1 MNYFIIWI
9 TIVGWLRIAWDKNKA
24 IYPYRYGSNPYE
36 NDKYDVMIC
45 DEPRILE
52 GELIDPGCLVTR
64 GTYIHTIILWFVLRS
79 NIIVILIIVVDV
91 RFVMSCC

>member
-24 IYPYRYGSNPYE
+24 IYPYRYGSNPDE

-45 DEPRILE
+45 DEPRILK
-52 GELIDPGCLVTR
+52 GELIAPGCLVTR
-64 GTYIHTIILWFVLRS
+64 GTYIR
-79 NIIVILIIVVDV
+79 
-91 RFVMSCC
+91 